1 MLTTIAHPPAPQE
14 ISAWTKWVRE
24 GVSLHRFWDQIAL
37 SWEFA
42 VKGTNKEAFVEKAL

>member
-1 MLTTIAHPPAPQE
+1 MLTTTAPPRPQE
-14 ISAWTKWVRE
+14 ISAWTKWVGE